1 MKTKDYKPQI
11 DGLRALAV
19 LPVIFFHAG
28 FDLFKGGFIGV
39 DIFFVISGYLI
50 TNIIIKDLYKNK
62 FSLSNFYIRRSR
74 RILPVLFFVSL
85 SSIIASIFFMS
96 AEEIKFF
103 SQQTISVV
111 LFLSNFFFWKN
122 SSYFDPNSELQP
134 LLHTWSLGVE
144 EQFYIFFPL
153 LLILIWNFY
162 KKKLVLTLFLISF
175 LSLILSQS
183 GGNFKIVNLS
193 NDYPFLKLPFNFFW
207 QAGSANFYLPYGRV
221 WELLVGS
228 LISIYIFKKKIQNK
242 SIHNFYSFT
251 GLLLIILSIV
261 LFSEDLQYPSIFT
274 ILPVL
279 GTSLII
285 LYSNKTTL
293 TYKLFSIK
301 PLVFLGLISFSL
313 YLWHQPLLAFNKI
326 YFGINLTLLHT
337 FILIFLSFLLSVFT
351 WKYIEKPFRNN
362 KIISDKKVLISL
374 SITAIMILS
383 ISFSIFYSKI
393 NSIQATLPNKILKSF
408 QSTSPKNCFNIDY
421 AHIDKNKWHCE
432 FGDLSKEVSFVV
444 IGDSHAL
451 AIKPAFEV
459 LAKDKR
465 KKGILVGF
473 AGCPGLLDINSIRG
487 DRNIKNCRLLNE
499 KLYKFIKTKKI
510 KKIFLVSRWTY
521 YTVGSLEKK
530 TNLSLV
536 SKKGNLFSNKETSKT
551 AITYGIKNTAKRY
564 KDLDVEVIFV
574 HQVPEQIYD
583 PKYVYQKS
591 LIKKENKIDI
601 KKLTNFSV
609 KYQDHIKHQKFI
621 KNNVNIIRNDY
632 SNLKEID
639 FSEIFCNKSYCSHG
653 SKSASYYADKN
664 HLSISGAMRTIILIK
679 DLLN

>member
-62 FSLSNFYIRRSR
+62 FKLSNFYIRRSR
-74 RILPVLFFVSL
+74 RILPVLFFVTL

-103 SQQTISVV
+103 SKQTISVV

-122 SSYFDPNSELQP
+122 TGYFDPNSELQP

-144 EQFYIFFPL
+144 EQFYIFFPIF
-153 LLILIWNFY
+153 LILIWNFY
-162 KKKLVLTLFLISF
+162 KKKLVLALLLISF
-175 LSLILSQS
+175 FSLILCQL
-183 GGNFKIVNLS
+183 GGNFKIINIS
-193 NDYPFLKLPFNFFW
+193 NSYPFFKLPFDFFW
-207 QAGSANFYLPYGRV
+207 QAGSANFYLPFGRI
-221 WELLVGS
+221 WELLIGS
-228 LISIYIFKKKIQNK
+228 LISIYIFEKKIKNK

-251 GLLLIILSIV
+251 GLLLIILSIIF
-261 LFSEDLQYPSIFT
+261 FSEDLQYPSIFT

-313 YLWHQPLLAFNKI
+313 YLWHQPLLAFNRI
-326 YFGINLTLLHT
+326 YYGINLSLLHT
-337 FILIFLSFLLSVFT
+337 FFLIFLSFLLSIFS
-351 WKYIEKPFRNN
+351 WRYIEKPFRNK
-362 KIISDKKVLISL
+362 KIIGDKKVLIYL
-374 SITAIMILS
+374 FITAIVILS
-383 ISFSIFYSKI
+383 ISFSILYSKI
-393 NSIQATLPNKILKSF
+393 NSIQAPLSNKILKSF
-408 QSTSPKNCFNIDY
+408 QSTVPKNCFNIDY

-432 FGDLSKEVSFVV
+432 FGDLSKDVSFAV

-451 AIKPAFEV
+451 ALKPAFDI
-459 LAKDKR
+459 LAKNNK
-465 KKGILVGF
+465 KKGILVGYS
-473 AGCPGLLDINSIRG
+473 GCPGLLDINSVRG
-487 DRNIKNCRLLNE
+487 DRNIRNCRLLNE
-499 KLYKFIKTKKI
+499 KLYKFIKNQKI

-521 YTVGSLEKK
+521 YTVGNYGK
-530 TNLSLV
+530 TNFNLV
-536 SKKGNLFSNKETSKT
+536 SKKGNLFSNKKTSKA
-551 AITYGIKNTAKRY
+551 AIIYGIKNTAKRY
-564 KDLDVEVIFV
+564 KDLGVEVIFV

-591 LIKKENKIDI
+591 LIKKENKIDL

-609 KYQDHIKHQKFI
+609 RYQDHIKHQKFI

>member
-1 MKTKDYKPQI
+1 MHIKEYKPHI

-50 TNIIIKDLYKNK
+50 TNIIIKDLYENK
-62 FSLSNFYIRRSR
+62 FNLSNFYIRRSR
-74 RILPVLFFVSL
+74 RILPVLFFVTL
-85 SSIIASIFFMS
+85 SSIIASIFLMS

-103 SQQTISVV
+103 SRQAISVV

-122 SSYFDPNSELQP
+122 TGYFDPNSELQP

-144 EQFYIFFPL
+144 EQFYIFFPIF
-153 LLILIWNFY
+153 LILIWNFY

-175 LSLILSQS
+175 FSLILCQL
-183 GGNFKIVNLS
+183 GGNFKIIHLS
-193 NDYPFLKLPFNFFW
+193 YSYPFFKLPFDFFW
-207 QAGSANFYLPYGRV
+207 QAGSANFYLPFGRV

-228 LISIYIFKKKIQNK
+228 LISIYIFKKKIKNK
-242 SIHNFYSFT
+242 NIHNFYSFT
-251 GLLLIILSIV
+251 GFILIILSII

-313 YLWHQPLLAFNKI
+313 YLWHQPLLAFNRI
-326 YFGINLTLLHT
+326 YYGINLTLLHT
-337 FILIFLSFLLSVFT
+337 FTLIFLSFLLSVLT
-351 WKYIEKPFRNN
+351 WRYIEKPFRNK
-362 KIISDKKVLISL
+362 KIISDKKVLIYL
-374 SITAIMILS
+374 FTTAIVILS
-383 ISFSIFYSKI
+383 ISTSIFYSKI
-393 NSIQATLPNKILKSF
+393 NSLQAPLSNKILNSF
-408 QSTSPKNCFNIDY
+408 QSTAPKNCFDIDY

-432 FGDLSKEVSFVV
+432 FGDLSKEISFAV

-451 AIKPAFEV
+451 ALKPAFENV
-459 LAKDKR
+459 AKNKR

-473 AGCPGLLDINSIRG
+473 GGCPGLLDINSVRG

-521 YTVGSLEKK
+521 YTVGNFGK
-530 TNLSLV
+530 TTFNLV
-536 SKKGNLFSNKETSKT
+536 SRKENLFSNKKISKAAT
-551 AITYGIKNTAKRY
+551 IYGIKNTAKRY
-564 KDLDVEVIFV
+564 KDLGVEVIFI
-574 HQVPEQIYD
+574 HQVPEQIYE

-591 LIKKENKIDI
+591 LIKKNKNIDL

-609 KYQDHIKHQKFI
+609 KLEDHVKHQKFI
-621 KNNVNIIRNDY
+621 KNNLNIIKNNY
-632 SNLKEID
+632 PNLKEID
-639 FSEIFCNKSYCSHG
+639 FSEIFCDKSHCLHG
-653 SKSASYYADKN
+653 SVNTSYYSDKD
-664 HLSISGAMRTIILIK
+664 HLSVPGAMKTIIGIK